1 MTIDSARAAKIEVGK
16 QTCVVKIFFNA
27 VDEVGVLFVKNV
39 IQCRV
44 LLTWDKNDL
53 SLASRD
59 KI

>member
-1 MTIDSARAAKIEVGK
+1 MWLKY
-16 QTCVVKIFFNA
+16 FFHA